1 MGEPSAPVPLVLDAG
16 HDAAGANRSRPLRLV
31 RWGAASLLTVGVV
44 AVAVVF
50 HGTAA
55 TALRGLRTPAP
66 GWLAGAVGAEMA
78 SMGFYARMQRR
89 LLRGAGTT
97 VTLRRAVSLAYAAHS
112 MSMTLPGG
120 PLVSTIYN
128 YRRMRG
134 FGADSVVAAW
144 ATAAS
149 GILSGIGLALLG
161 VGVGAVA
168 AADDTGDLVTTGL
181 VVAAGAL
188 VVVGA
193 GTLRRHPAWRR
204 VASRPF
210 RAVVSRLPAA
220 QTARLA
226 HWTAWFR
233 RLLEVRIPPRH
244 LVAASAHSILNWV
257 TDGVCLGMCAM
268 AVGVAVHPLPLAATY
283 LAGMTVSSLPLIPG
297 GLGTVDSALI
307 VGLVA
312 SGAHTSS
319 ALTVVVLYRLISFA
333 LIGGIG
339 WAVWLVGRTRR
350 LPSAADEPAAV
361 GAG

>member
-1 MGEPSAPVPLVLDAG
+1 MVQPTRRAPPVMETMHDPAG
-16 HDAAGANRSRPLRLV
+16 SRRRGRWRLA
-31 RWGAASLLTVGVV
+31 RWGAASLLTLGLV

-50 HGTAA
+50 HSTVA
-55 TALRGLRTPAP
+55 TALRGLRAPAP
-66 GWLAGAVGAEMA
+66 GWLAAAVAAELA

-97 VTLRRAVSLAYAAHS
+97 VPLRRAVSLAYAAHS

-120 PLVSTIYN
+120 PLVSTLYN

-149 GILSGIGLALLG
+149 GILSAIGLALLG
-161 VGVGAVA
+161 VGVGTVA

-181 VVAAGAL
+181 VVAAVVLVALGAE
-188 VVVGA
+188 A
-193 GTLRRHPAWRR
+193 LRRRPAWRR
-204 VASRPF
+204 AAGGPF
-210 RAVVSRLPAA
+210 RVLVARLPTAHA
-220 QTARLA
+220 ARLA
-226 HWTAWFR
+226 HGTAWLG
-233 RLLEVRIPPRH
+233 RLLQVRIPPRD
-244 LVAASAHSILNWV
+244 LVVASGHSMLNWV
-257 TDGVCLGMCAM
+257 TDGACLGLCVV
-268 AVGVAVHPLPLAATY
+268 AVGVTVHPLPFAATY
-283 LAGMTVSSLPLIPG
+283 LAGMTVSGLPLIPG

-312 SGAHTSS
+312 SGARATP

-339 WAVWLVGRTRR
+339 WAVWLVSRSRR
-350 LPSAADEPAAV
+350 PANGVEQAAAAD
-361 GAG
+361 GG